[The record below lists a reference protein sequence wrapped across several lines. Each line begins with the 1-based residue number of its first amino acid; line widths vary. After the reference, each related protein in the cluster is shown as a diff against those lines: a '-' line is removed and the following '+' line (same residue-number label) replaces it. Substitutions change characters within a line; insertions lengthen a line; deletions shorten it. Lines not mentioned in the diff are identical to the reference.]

1 MKRVIFILILTV
13 AGGLAARQAQW
24 QDAFPMDKCALATVG
39 ANPYFI
45 LEPGY
50 QLVLEG
56 REGGKAIRLE
66 ITVLTETKKIGPYET
81 RIVEEREKADGKPV
95 EVSRNYFALCPDTQ
109 DLYYFGE
116 DVDIYKNGKVANHE
130 GAWLAFQGGNKP
142 GLMLPGSPKVG
153 FRHYQEVAPG
163 VAMDRA
169 EILSLT
175 ETIQTPAGLFKNC
188 LKVEETTP
196 LESGKEYKIYASG
209 VGIVQDGELML
220 TKIVK
225 SK

>member
-1 MKRVIFILILTV
+1 MKKLILILM
-13 AGGLAARQAQW
+13 LAAAWGFGEGQARW
-24 QDAFPMDKCALATVG
+24 QDTFPMDKCALATVG

-81 RIVEEREKADGKPV
+81 RIVEERETADGKPV
-95 EVSRNYFALCPDTQ
+95 EVSRNYFALCPDTK
-109 DLYYFGE
+109 DLFYFGE
-116 DVDIYKNGKVANHE
+116 DVDIYKNGKMADHE

-142 GLMLPGSPKVG
+142 GMMLPGSPKVG

-163 VAMDRA
+163 AAMDRA

-175 ETIQTPAGLFKNC
+175 ETLRTPAGTFKNC
-188 LKVEETTP
+188 LKVEETSP
-196 LESGKEYKIYASG
+196 LESGKAQKIYAPG
-209 VGIVQDGELML
+209 VGLVQDGALVL
-220 TKIVK
+220 TGIVK